1 MTTFISRLALRF
13 RQLVLICI
21 DNYCKPHMKKRSNC
35 PLSIGLE
42 LIGDKW
48 SLLII
53 RDILH
58 YEKMNFK
65 DLMISTK
72 GISTSVLSKRLKN
85 LLEKGILKREISK
98 TSKKVIDYSLTS
110 KGKDLQPVITEISQ
124 WSKRHMPLSINIEL

>member
-1 MTTFISRLALRF
+1 
-13 RQLVLICI
+13 
-21 DNYCKPHMKKRSNC
+21 MKKRSNC